1 MQELKELYIKTFSRE
16 PKTVEQLKGAGSNRQ
31 YYRFC
36 DADGNSVIGAVG
48 TSVEEND
55 AFIYL
60 SRHFRHH
67 QLPVP
72 EVYAVSDNRLR
83 YLQQDLGS
91 RSLFDAIAGGR
102 DSGGRYNLEEQQ
114 LLEKTI
120 RELPRLQIK
129 GAEGL
134 DWNVCY
140 PQPAFDKQN
149 VFFDLNYFKYCFMK
163 ATELD
168 FNEIRLEADF
178 RLLAKDL
185 TENVC
190 APVSEASASDSLAP
204 VRELGGSVSEGVFM
218 YRDFQARNIML
229 DREGNPLFIDF
240 QGGRRGPCYY
250 DLASFLWQASA
261 KYSHKLRRR
270 LVKVYYDALKQYTE
284 VPDIRTFVNRL
295 SLFVLFR
302 TIQVLGAYGFRGY
315 FEKKEHFIK
324 SIPPAM
330 QNLRELLSDMK
341 FPYPYL
347 VDVLTRLAQLPQ
359 FAPED
364 NSKQRTDGYKTAEQ
378 NVYEAHPNDGPAT
391 FSKYDGKG
399 PLTVRIFSFS
409 FKKGIPEDPSGNGG
423 GYVFDCRSTHNP
435 GRYEPYKK
443 ITGLHEPVIRFLEDD
458 GEIITFLDSVYKLAD
473 AHIERYLQRGF
484 TSLMFCFGCTGGQ
497 HRSVYSAQHLADR
510 IRKKYPM
517 VNVELTHREQQ
528 RPRALI
534 FAAGL
539 GTRLKPLTDTMP
551 KALVPVCGKTLLQR
565 TIETLKATG
574 IDHMAVNV
582 HHFSDQIINFLKE
595 NKFGV
600 DIQVSD
606 ETDKLLDT
614 GGGLLKAR
622 SQFNGIAPILIHNVD
637 IISNADL
644 NGLMADSAANEAVA
658 TLLVS
663 QRETSRYLLF
673 DEDNILVG
681 WKNLKTGELKGPVAQ
696 IIAKNPDAEKQYQ
709 MFAFSGIH
717 IVKQSIFP
725 LLEEYARTVNAEF
738 ENVKFGIIDFYLWA
752 CSRAKIKCMLQ
763 SDLNLTDV
771 GKLNTLN
778 SLKL

>member
-1 MQELKELYIKTFSRE
+1 MHHMMVLKNILY
-16 PKTVEQLKGAGSNRQ
+16 QL
-31 YYRFC
+31 
-36 DADGNSVIGAVG
+36 
-48 TSVEEND
+48 T
-55 AFIYL
+55 
-60 SRHFRHH
+60 
-67 QLPVP
+67 
-72 EVYAVSDNRLR
+72 
-83 YLQQDLGS
+83 
-91 RSLFDAIAGGR
+91 
-102 DSGGRYNLEEQQ
+102 
-114 LLEKTI
+114 
-120 RELPRLQIK
+120 
-129 GAEGL
+129 
-134 DWNVCY
+134 
-140 PQPAFDKQN
+140 
-149 VFFDLNYFKYCFMK
+149 
-163 ATELD
+163 
-168 FNEIRLEADF
+168 
-178 RLLAKDL
+178 
-185 TENVC
+185 
-190 APVSEASASDSLAP
+190 
-204 VRELGGSVSEGVFM
+204 
-218 YRDFQARNIML
+218 
-229 DREGNPLFIDF
+229 
-240 QGGRRGPCYY
+240 
-250 DLASFLWQASA
+250 
-261 KYSHKLRRR
+261 
-270 LVKVYYDALKQYTE
+270 
-284 VPDIRTFVNRL
+284 
-295 SLFVLFR
+295 
-302 TIQVLGAYGFRGY
+302 
-315 FEKKEHFIK
+315 
-324 SIPPAM
+324 
-330 QNLRELLSDMK
+330 
-341 FPYPYL
+341 L
-347 VDVLTRLAQLPQ
+347 VDWTFYTGGKAPDKNDTRLKVLVQ
-359 FAPED
+359 
-364 NSKQRTDGYKTAEQ
+364 
-378 NVYEAHPNDGPAT
+378 
-391 FSKYDGKG
+391 
-399 PLTVRIFSFS
+399 SFS
-409 FKKGIPEDPSGNGG
+409 YKKGIPDDISGNGG
-423 GYVFDCRSTHNP
+423 GYVFDCRGMHNP

-458 GEIITFLDSVYKLAD
+458 GEILTFLDSVYKLAD
-473 AHIERYLQRGF
+473 AHIERYIQRGF
-484 TSLMFCFGCTGGQ
+484 TSLMFSFGCTGGQ

-582 HHFSDQIINFLKE
+582 HHFSNQIINFLKE

-600 DIQVSD
+600 DILVSD

-622 SQFNGIAPILIHNVD
+622 SQFNDIAPILIHNVD

-673 DEDNILVG
+673 DEDNNLVG
-681 WKNLKTGELKGPVAQ
+681 WKNLKTGEFKGPVAQ
-696 IIAKNPDAEKQYQ
+696 IIANKPDADKLYR

-771 GKLNTLN
+771 GKLDTLN
-778 SLKL
+778 NLKL

>member
-1 MQELKELYIKTFSRE
+1 MHASLLMQELKELYIKTFFRE

-36 DADGNSVIGAVG
+36 DVNGESVIGAIG

-72 EVYAVSDNRLR
+72 EVFAVSEDRLR

-102 DSGGRYNLEEQQ
+102 ESGGRYNLEEQQ

-140 PQPAFDKQN
+140 PQPSFDKQN
-149 VFFDLNYFKYCFMK
+149 VFFDLNYFKYCFLK

-185 TENVC
+185 TEESTDAVSSSTSNV
-190 APVSEASASDSLAP
+190 SISH
-204 VRELGGSVSEGVFM
+204 VFM

-261 KYSHKLRRR
+261 KYSHKLRRH
-270 LVKVYYDALKQYTE
+270 LVKEYYEALKQYTE

-302 TIQVLGAYGFRGY
+302 IIQVLGAYGFRGY

-330 QNLRELLSDMK
+330 QNLRELLADIK

-347 VDVLTRLAQLPQ
+347 VDVLTRLTQLPQ
-359 FAPED
+359 FE
-364 NSKQRTDGYKTAEQ
+364 TAE
-378 NVYEAHPNDGPAT
+378 NVHEAHAMEGPASV
-391 FSKYDGKG
+391 SKYDGKG

-458 GEIITFLDSVYKLAD
+458 GEILTFLDSVYKLAD
-473 AHIERYLQRGF
+473 AHIERYIQRGF

-510 IRKKYPM
+510 IRKKFPM
-517 VNVELTHREQQ
+517 VNVELTHREQE

-539 GTRLKPLTDTMP
+539 GTRLKPLTDKMP
-551 KALVPVCGKTLLQR
+551 KALVPVCRKTLLQR

-574 IDHMAVNV
+574 IDHMTVNV

-606 ETDKLLDT
+606 ETEKLLDT

-637 IISNADL
+637 IISNANL
-644 NGLMADSAANEAVA
+644 NGLMAESKDNDAVA

-673 DEDNILVG
+673 DDDNTLVG
-681 WKNLKTGELKGPVAQ
+681 WMNLKTGELKGPVAE
-696 IIAKNPDAEKQYQ
+696 IIAKNPEAKKLYK

-725 LLEEYARTVNAEF
+725 LLEEYATIVKTECSNQNEENAIRNE
-738 ENVKFGIIDFYLWA
+738 EAEKANEVKFGIIDFYLWA
-752 CSRAKIKCMLQ
+752 CSRVKVKCMLQ

-771 GKLNTLN
+771 GKLDTLN
-778 SLKL
+778 NIKID

>member
-1 MQELKELYIKTFSRE
+1 MVHASPFMQELKALYIKTFSRE
-16 PKTVEQLKGAGSNRQ
+16 PKTIERLKGAGSNRQ

-36 DADGNSVIGAVG
+36 DANGESVIGAIG

-72 EVYAVSDNRLR
+72 EVYAVSEDRLR

-102 DSGGRYNLEEQQ
+102 ESGGRYNLEEQQ
-114 LLEKTI
+114 LLVKTI

-140 PQPAFDKQN
+140 PQPAFDMQN
-149 VFFDLNYFKYCFMK
+149 VFFDLNYFKYCFLK

-185 TENVC
+185 TKDSASRIQDSALPE
-190 APVSEASASDSLAP
+190 APVSEASASDSLLSQ
-204 VRELGGSVSEGVFM
+204 REPEGVFM

-229 DREGNPLFIDF
+229 SREGNPLFIDF

-270 LVKVYYDALKQYTE
+270 LVKEYYEALKQYTE
-284 VPDIRTFVNRL
+284 VPNIRTFVNRL

-302 TIQVLGAYGFRGY
+302 IIQVLGAYGFRGY

-330 QNLRELLSDMK
+330 QNLRELLADIK

-347 VDVLTRLAQLPQ
+347 VDVLTRLTQLPL
-359 FAPED
+359 FE
-364 NSKQRTDGYKTAEQ
+364 TAQ
-378 NVYEAHPNDGPAT
+378 NVHEAHAIDGPASV
-391 FSKYDGKG
+391 SKYDGKG

-458 GEIITFLDSVYKLAD
+458 GEILTFLDSVYKLAD
-473 AHIERYLQRGF
+473 AHIERYIQRGF

-517 VNVELTHREQQ
+517 VNVELTHREQE

-606 ETDKLLDT
+606 ETDNLLDT

-644 NGLMADSAANEAVA
+644 NGLMAESKDNDAVA

-673 DEDNILVG
+673 DDDNTLVG
-681 WKNLKTGELKGPVAQ
+681 WKNLKTGELKGPAAE
-696 IIAKNPDAEKQYQ
+696 IIAKNPEAEKQYK

-717 IVKQSIFP
+717 IVKQSIFT
-725 LLEEYARTVNAEF
+725 LLEEYAASKIQDSALP
-738 ENVKFGIIDFYLWA
+738 KFGIIDFYLWA
-752 CSRAKIKCMLQ
+752 CSRAKVKCMLQ
-763 SDLNLTDV
+763 TDLNLTDV
-771 GKLNTLN
+771 GKLDTLN
-778 SLKL
+778 NIQID